1 MNQKA
6 FAILVGAIMILSAFA
21 GFVLRGGD
29 ESQPIAQ
36 PTTIESFGVQGRL
49 VDWSFESLSD
59 VLQMSP
65 ESTTGAYWLNLSVS
79 SNLTDAAREALPE
92 SFGLTSAD
100 QLYPVKIQRLA
111 SAQFNGSLAEFHWI
125 APFPVAYEGLVFPYK
140 DFMMIP
146 IRTRAGYVAVMGR
159 PTLFGPQSSLESILD
174 VITGG
179 FSTDRFT
186 LAAGEAAD
194 LQVAMLGKASGLSK
208 NLSSDY
214 RELYVG
220 VSQLG
225 EGYDVTASYLAPDAG
240 LEERARGTANKYGLR
255 LSSEGSS
262 MEMTGRIGAGD
273 LKELLPA
280 LLRP

>member
-6 FAILVGAIMILSAFA
+6 FAILVGAVMILSAFA

-36 PTTIESFGVQGRL
+36 PTSLESFGVQGRL
-49 VDWSFESLSD
+49 VDWSFDSLSD

-65 ESTTGAYWLNLSVS
+65 ERTSSAYWLNLSVS
-79 SNLTDAAREALPE
+79 SNLTDAARAALPE
-92 SFGLTSAD
+92 SFGLTFAD
-100 QLYPVKIQRLA
+100 RLYPVKIQRLA
-111 SAQFNGSLAEFHWI
+111 SAQFNDSWAEFHWI
-125 APFPVAYEGLVFPYK
+125 NPFPVAYEGLVMPYQ

-146 IRTRAGYVAVMGR
+146 TSADYVAVMGR
-159 PTLFGPQSSLESILD
+159 PTLFGPQKALESVLD
-174 VITGG
+174 VISGG
-179 FSTDRFT
+179 FSTDRYT

-194 LQVAMLGKASGLSK
+194 LQVTMLGKASGLAK
-208 NLSSDY
+208 NLSSGY

-225 EGYDVTASYLAPDAG
+225 EGYNVTARYLAPDAG
-240 LEERARGTANKYGLR
+240 LEQRARATADKYGLT
-255 LSSEGSS
+255 LSSEGNL
-262 MEMTGRIGAGD
+262 MEMTGTIGAGD
-273 LKELLPA
+273 LKDVLLT

>member
-6 FAILVGAIMILSAFA
+6 FAILVGAVMILSAFA

-36 PTTIESFGVQGRL
+36 PTSLESFGVQGRL
-49 VDWSFESLSD
+49 VDWSFDSLSD

-65 ESTTGAYWLNLSVS
+65 ERTSSAYWLNLSVS
-79 SNLTDAAREALPE
+79 SNLTDAARAALPE
-92 SFGLTSAD
+92 SFGLTFAD
-100 QLYPVKIQRLA
+100 RLYPVKIQRLA
-111 SAQFNGSLAEFHWI
+111 SAQFNDSWAEFHWI
-125 APFPVAYEGLVFPYK
+125 NPFPVAYEGLVMPYQ

-146 IRTRAGYVAVMGR
+146 TSADYVAVMGR
-159 PTLFGPQSSLESILD
+159 PTLFGPQKALESVLD
-174 VITGG
+174 VISGG

-194 LQVAMLGKASGLSK
+194 LQVTMLGKASGLAK
-208 NLSSDY
+208 NLSSGY

-225 EGYDVTASYLAPDAG
+225 EGYNVTARYLAPDAG
-240 LEERARGTANKYGLR
+240 LEQRARATADKYGLT
-255 LSSEGSS
+255 LSSEGNL
-262 MEMTGRIGAGD
+262 MEMTGTIGAGD
-273 LKELLPA
+273 LKDVLLT

>member
-6 FAILVGAIMILSAFA
+6 FAILVGAVMILSAFA

-36 PTTIESFGVQGRL
+36 PTSLESFGVQGRL
-49 VDWSFESLSD
+49 VDWSFDSLSD

-65 ESTTGAYWLNLSVS
+65 ERTSSAYWLNLSVS
-79 SNLTDAAREALPE
+79 SNLTEAARAALPE
-92 SFGLTSAD
+92 SFGLTFAD
-100 QLYPVKIQRLA
+100 RLYPVKIQRLA
-111 SAQFNGSLAEFHWI
+111 SARFNDSWAEFHWI
-125 APFPVAYEGLVFPYK
+125 NPFPVAYEGLVMPYQ

-146 IRTRAGYVAVMGR
+146 TSADYVAVMGR
-159 PTLFGPQSSLESILD
+159 PTLFGPQKALESVLD
-174 VITGG
+174 VISGG
-179 FSTDRFT
+179 FSTDRYT

-194 LQVAMLGKASGLSK
+194 LQVTMLGKASGLAK
-208 NLSSDY
+208 NLSSGY

-225 EGYDVTASYLAPDAG
+225 EGYNVTARYLAPDAG
-240 LEERARGTANKYGLR
+240 LEQRARATADKYGLT
-255 LSSEGSS
+255 LSSEGNL
-262 MEMTGRIGAGD
+262 MEMTGTIGAGD
-273 LKELLPA
+273 LKDVLLT

>member
-29 ESQPIAQ
+29 ENQPVAQ
-36 PTTIESFGVQGRL
+36 PTTLETFGVQGRL
-49 VDWSFESLSD
+49 VDWGFDSLSD

-92 SFGLTSAD
+92 SFGLTFAD
-100 QLYPVKIQRLA
+100 RLYPVKIQRLA
-111 SAQFNGSLAEFHWI
+111 SAQFNDSWAEFHWI
-125 APFPVAYEGLVFPYK
+125 APFPVAYEGLVMPYK

-146 IRTRAGYVAVMGR
+146 TGADYVAVMGR
-159 PTLFGPQSSLESILD
+159 PTLFGPQKSLESILD

-194 LQVAMLGKASGLSK
+194 LQVTMLGRGSGLSK
-208 NLSSDY
+208 NLSSGY
-214 RELYVG
+214 RELYVEVG
-220 VSQLG
+220 ELV
-225 EGYDVTASYLAPDAG
+225 EGYNVTAMYLDPDAG
-240 LEERARGTANKYGLR
+240 LEQRARAAADKYGLT
-255 LSSEGSS
+255 LSSEGNL
-262 MEMTGRIGAGD
+262 MEITGRIGAGD
-273 LKELLPA
+273 LKDLLPA

>member
-36 PTTIESFGVQGRL
+36 PTTLESFGVQGRL
-49 VDWSFESLSD
+49 VDWSFDSLSD

-65 ESTTGAYWLNLSVS
+65 ERTSSAYWLNLTAS
-79 SNLTDAAREALPE
+79 SNLTDAARVALPE
-92 SFGLTSAD
+92 SFGLRYAD
-100 QLYPVKIQRLA
+100 KLYPVKVQRLA
-111 SAQFNGSLAEFHWI
+111 SAQFNDSWAEFHWI
-125 APFPVAYEGLVFPYK
+125 TPFRVAYDGLVIPYQ

-146 IRTRAGYVAVMGR
+146 TSADYVAVMGR
-159 PTLFGPQSSLESILD
+159 PTLFGPQKSLESVLD
-174 VITGG
+174 VISGG

-186 LAAGEAAD
+186 LAAGEMAD
-194 LQVAMLGKASGLSK
+194 LQVEMLGKASGLSK
-208 NLSSDY
+208 NLSSKY

-225 EGYDVTASYLAPDAG
+225 RGYNITAKYLAPDAG
-240 LEERARGTANKYGLR
+240 QAQLARATADKYGLS
-255 LSSEGSS
+255 LSSEGDL
-262 MEMTGRIGAGD
+262 MEMSGRIEAGD
-273 LKELLPA
+273 LKDLLPA